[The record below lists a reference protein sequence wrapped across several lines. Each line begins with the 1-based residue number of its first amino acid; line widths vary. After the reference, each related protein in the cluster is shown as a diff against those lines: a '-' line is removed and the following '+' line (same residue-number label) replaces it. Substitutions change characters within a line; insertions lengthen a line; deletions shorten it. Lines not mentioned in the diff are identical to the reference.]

1 MEQVQSLQRPLA
13 YHLAKSVAFPKE
25 NQIDS
30 AATLN
35 LTGSPDC
42 GGDVVYDF

>member
-1 MEQVQSLQRPLA
+1 MEQVQSFQRPLA

-30 AATLN
+30 SATL
-35 LTGSPDC
+35 TFSGSPDV
-42 GGDVVYDF
+42 GGDVTYDF